1 MVLKEDSSLFQSLD
15 ISEVVLEM
23 ENQRRDEGRWLMDE
37 EEAEFY
43 FCLYRGQ
50 VSVMPCPGTDKTNPV
65 HQARVL
71 TVE

>member
-1 MVLKEDSSLFQSLD
+1 MLFQSLD
-15 ISEVVLEM
+15 VSEVVMEM
-23 ENQRRDEGRWLMDE
+23 ENQGREEGRWLMDE

-50 VSVMPCPGTDKTNPV
+50 VSMMPCPGTDKTNPV
-65 HQARVL
+65 HHARVL